1 MPNIKGD
8 TAARKA
14 QPIYS
19 GVIRYFP
26 RALAAIAE
34 LSRIGNDQH
43 NPGKPLHWDRSK
55 SGDELDALSRHL
67 VDAGSKDTDNVWHD
81 TKVAWRALANLEKLL
96 ERVAS
101 GVDYSALER
110 APSVARGGVLPAAG
124 TIGPRYDGNAVDGLA
139 GPGSGLFKSGD
150 PGGGHFAD
158 MPDLTGVDWNGNNDE
173 ATPFVPMTFSRPPRT
188 EDPEDDGE
196 ATADAESSKELEP
209 VDENAPDPA
218 EYAPVMVRYTEPVTT
233 PGWWRKP

>member
-1 MPNIKGD
+1 MPNLKGD
-8 TAARKA
+8 AAARKA

-43 NPGKPLHWDRSK
+43 NPGSPLHWDRSK

-96 ERVAS
+96 EREAS

-110 APSVARGGVLPAAG
+110 APSVARGGVLLAAG

-150 PGGGHFAD
+150 PGGAAFI
-158 MPDLTGVDWNGNNDE
+158 
-173 ATPFVPMTFSRPPRT
+173 PMTFSRPPRT